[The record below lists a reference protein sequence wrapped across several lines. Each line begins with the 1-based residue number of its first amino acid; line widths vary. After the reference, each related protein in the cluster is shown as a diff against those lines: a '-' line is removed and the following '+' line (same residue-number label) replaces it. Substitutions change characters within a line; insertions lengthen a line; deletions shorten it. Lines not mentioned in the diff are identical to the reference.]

1 MKRRQGTVV
10 ALQLGDQ
17 RSLPDNLKL
26 VIENLLAAFGAP
38 CSWAEFIQAFHASS
52 RGVRRRDCL
61 SDARWP
67 LRAAA
72 RATALRGARLA
83 GSPRWIG
90 IDIAAVT
97 AGMSGRSSGNWSR
110 SATAKVKAI
119 LR

>member
-1 MKRRQGTVV
+1 MKRRCGTVV

-17 RSLPDNLKL
+17 RSLPDDLKL
-26 VIENLLAAFGAP
+26 VIENLLAGSAP

-97 AGMSGRSSGNWSR
+97 AGMSGRSSGMSR